1 MRADDVRPDDS
12 PALLDSEEEDERG
25 AIGENFCQPPL
36 LPLSRVVVDPPELPG
51 LAAEPAFEL
60 PRDSKLRSELWLE
73 CWSPLFELTFEL
85 ALECTFAPV
94 FPGLAPPPSRPVSAD
109 LPLDAPVVPRAEKK
123 C

>member
-1 MRADDVRPDDS
+1 VRPDDARPDDS
-12 PALLDSEEEDERG
+12 PALLDSAEEEERG

-36 LPLSRVVVDPPELPG
+36 LPSRAVVEPPELPG
-51 LAAEPAFEL
+51 LAAESAFEL

-73 CWSPLFELTFEL
+73 CWIPPFALTFE
-85 ALECTFAPV
+85 PV

-109 LPLDAPVVPRAEKK
+109 LAFDAAPVVLRAEKK